1 MTGVLYSF
9 KGRTAHA
16 AGAPFA
22 GRSALDA
29 AELMNVGCNYLRE
42 HIIPEARL
50 HYAYRD
56 VGGTAPNVVQES
68 ACVHYYIRAPRV
80 AQMLDIKRRVD
91 DVAGG
96 PR

>member
-42 HIIPEARL
+42 HIIPCLLYTSATS
-50 HYAYRD
+50 YRI
-56 VGGTAPNVVQES
+56 TT
-68 ACVHYYIRAPRV
+68 
-80 AQMLDIKRRVD
+80 RRPSTLSV
-91 DVAGG
+91 
-96 PR
+96 